1 MGISIEQSKLKIDK
15 LIQNVERIF
24 LGKTHAIQLCV
35 MGILSRGH
43 ILIEDVPGMGKTT
56 LAQVLARSMN
66 CKFHRIQFT
75 SDMLPSDILGVSIL
89 NPKTTEFEFRRGPIF
104 ANVILADE
112 INRTPPKTQSA
123 LLEAMSE
130 YQVSM
135 DGHTYPLPQPF
146 LVIATQNPI
155 EYEGTYSLPESQLD
169 RFLLRLEIGYPP
181 VEEELIIM
189 RKRDVLKEIQEL
201 PSVLTAEDILELQE
215 QVKHVHVDQSVSLYM
230 MSIIEKTRVH
240 EQVELGISPRGTQS
254 LFVSAQ
260 AWALI
265 QGRDFV
271 TPQDVREIAEPV
283 LAHRIIPRSRS
294 FSLVRIAE
302 ERKKIIQDIIQNTPI
317 PR

>member
-1 MGISIEQSKLKIDK
+1 MIEEYTKKIDN
-15 LIQNVERIF
+15 LITNVERVF
-24 LGKTHAIQLCV
+24 LGKTHAIRLCV
-35 MGILSRGH
+35 VGVLARGH

-89 NPKTTEFEFRRGPIF
+89 NPKTTEFEFRHGPIF
-104 ANVILADE
+104 ANIILADE

-130 YQVSM
+130 YQISM
-135 DGHTYPLPQPF
+135 DGRTYQLPQPF
-146 LVIATQNPI
+146 IVIATQNPI

-169 RFLLRLEIGYPP
+169 RFLIRLEIGYPP
-181 VEEELIIM
+181 AEEELVIM
-189 RKRDVLKEIQEL
+189 KKRDIVKEISKL
-201 PSVLTAEDILELQE
+201 PPVLTSEEVMDLQE
-215 QVKHVHVDQSVSLYM
+215 RTKSIFVDDSITQYIL
-230 MSIIEKTRVH
+230 SIIEQTRLH

-254 LFVSAQ
+254 LYVAAQ

-265 QGRDFV
+265 NGREFV
-271 TPQDVREIAEPV
+271 TPQDVREVAESV
-283 LAHRIIPRSRS
+283 LSHRLITKSKS
-294 FSLVRIAE
+294 FNLIHAAE
-302 ERKKIIQDIIQNTPI
+302 ERKKIVQDILQTVPI

>member
-1 MGISIEQSKLKIDK
+1 MIEEYKKKIDT
-15 LIQNVERIF
+15 LINNVERVF
-24 LGKTHAIQLCV
+24 LGKTYAIKLCV
-35 MGILSRGH
+35 VGVLARGH

-89 NPKTTEFEFRRGPIF
+89 NPKTTEFEFRHGPIF
-104 ANVILADE
+104 ANIILADE

-130 YQVSM
+130 YQISM
-135 DGHTYPLPQPF
+135 DGRTYQLPQPF
-146 LVIATQNPI
+146 IVIATQNPI

-169 RFLLRLEIGYPP
+169 RFLIRLEIGYPP
-181 VEEELIIM
+181 SEEELVIM
-189 RKRDVLKEIQEL
+189 KKRDVVKEISEL
-201 PSVLTAEDILELQE
+201 PPVLTSEEVIDLQE
-215 QVKHVHVDQSVSLYM
+215 RTRNIFVDD
-230 MSIIEKTRVH
+230 SITQYILSIVEQTRLH

-254 LFVSAQ
+254 LYVAAQ

-265 QGRDFV
+265 NGREFV
-271 TPQDVREIAEPV
+271 TPHDVREVAESV
-283 LAHRIIPRSRS
+283 LSHRLITKSKS
-294 FSLVRIAE
+294 FNLIHVAE
-302 ERKKIIQDIIQNTPI
+302 ERKKIVQDILQTVPI